1 MTADGGRFLVSFD
14 EMGSG
19 ENTDLT
25 RLESSVSEY
34 GFQIRSK
41 LSLGYLFNSP
51 YRAIQLSPQEKISQ
65 FYTMHQTYL
74 GHI

>member
-19 ENTDLT
+19 ENTGLT

-41 LSLGYLFNSP
+41 LSLGYLSF
-51 YRAIQLSPQEKISQ
+51 
-65 FYTMHQTYL
+65 
-74 GHI
+74 